1 MAQRWLGTLGLGSR
15 ARQQRQ
21 QRIKTYFDCTWQS
34 AWGEER
40 ARVSS
45 LSVTGCYIESRLS
58 VPASGTVIRDLT
70 IALPT
75 ERLSVTGTVVDPIRG
90 IGFALHFTELDT
102 STRDRLGVLVQGAH
116 H

>member
-1 MAQRWLGTLGLGSR
+1 MSHRWLGTLGSWR
-15 ARQQRQ
+15 RVRQQRQ
-21 QRIKTYFDCTWQS
+21 QRINRYFDCTWQS

-58 VPASGTVIRDLT
+58 VPASGTVVRDLT

-75 ERLSVTGTVVDPIRG
+75 ERLSVTGTVVDAIRG

-102 STRDRLGVLVQGAH
+102 HTRDRLGALVQDAH
-116 H
+116 R